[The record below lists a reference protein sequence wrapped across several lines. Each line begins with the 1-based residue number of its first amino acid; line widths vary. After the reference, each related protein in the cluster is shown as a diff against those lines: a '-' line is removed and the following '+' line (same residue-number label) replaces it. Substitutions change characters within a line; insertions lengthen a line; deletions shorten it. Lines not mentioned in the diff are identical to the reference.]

1 MKSVASAVELEE
13 NTAAME
19 AHSAPQDHGP
29 TSDRREQAM
38 GRDVQELPAG
48 YFRSVRFIGS
58 YCVSA
63 DTHQASMS

>member
-1 MKSVASAVELEE
+1 MKSVASTVEMEE

-48 YFRSVRFIGS
+48 YFTSVRFIGS
-58 YCVSA
+58 YCVSV
-63 DTHQASMS
+63 DASQVSVS